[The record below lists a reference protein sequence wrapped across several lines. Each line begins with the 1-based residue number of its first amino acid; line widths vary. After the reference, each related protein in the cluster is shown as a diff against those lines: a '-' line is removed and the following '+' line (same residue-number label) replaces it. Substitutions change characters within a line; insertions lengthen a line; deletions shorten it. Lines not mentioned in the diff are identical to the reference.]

1 MRGFS
6 YSSPTDWRE
15 AVSEAT
21 VRADSRAQSS
31 AQYLAGGT
39 TLLDLMKIDVM
50 HPARLID
57 VRQIAGREFQEVAVR
72 GNDLWLG
79 ALVTMAAAAANETV
93 SREFPVIA
101 QSLNLA
107 ASAQLRNMAR
117 LGGNVLQRTRCHYFR
132 DTRIEQCNK
141 RDPGSGC
148 AALDGI
154 NRSHAI
160 LGAGESC
167 IATYPGDFAQAL
179 IALDA
184 RVATTGP
191 MNGRPF
197 AALHRR
203 PGTTPHVETELVPGE
218 LITGFL
224 VSRVPWFRRSVYVKI
239 RDRQSYQFALAS
251 AAVALD
257 LESDRVRSVRIA
269 LGGVASVPWRATA
282 SEAALTG
289 QPLDEAT
296 AEHAAA
302 LAFADARTK
311 NHSRF
316 KVALGEA
323 TIVRALLAAK
333 ELEP

>member
-1 MRGFS
+1 MRSFD
-6 YSSPTDWRE
+6 YSIPTDRRE

-21 VRADSRAQSS
+21 VRAASHVGSPV
-31 AQYLAGGT
+31 QYLGGGT

-50 HPARLID
+50 HPVRLVDI
-57 VRQIAGREFQEVAVR
+57 RQVAGRELREVTVR
-72 GNDLWLG
+72 GDDLWLG
-79 ALVTMAAAAANETV
+79 ALVTMAAAADDETV
-93 SREFPVIA
+93 LRDVPVIA
-101 QSLNLA
+101 QSLTLA

-132 DTRIEQCNK
+132 DARIERCNK

-154 NRSHAI
+154 NRSHAV
-160 LGAGESC
+160 LGASESC

-184 RVATTGP
+184 RVSTTGP
-191 MNGRPF
+191 MDGKPF

-203 PGTTPHVETELVPGE
+203 PGSTPQVETSLLPGE

-224 VSRVPWFRRSVYVKI
+224 VPRLPWFRRSIYVKV
-239 RDRQSYQFALAS
+239 RDRQSYQFAVAS
-251 AAVALD
+251 AAIALD
-257 LESDRVRSVRIA
+257 LDGDRVRAARIA
-269 LGGVASVPWRATA
+269 LGGVASVPWRAMA

-289 QPLDEAT
+289 RTLDEAA
-296 AEHAAA
+296 AERAAA
-302 LAFADARTK
+302 LAFTDARPRGH
-311 NHSRF
+311 NRF
-316 KVALGEA
+316 KVALGRA

-333 ELEP
+333 ELEA